1 MKRSSLSMQIM
12 IPGLLVLSM
21 VSVYLAIILKPS
33 PREIFRL
40 AFNPLN
46 VETNANVDV
55 QEQTITFQNLHQ
67 TLTISNVNAGIL
79 QMVLTFSG
87 GWIVDEPDLT
97 HPTFMIE
104 LNQTPT
110 AIPITSLTLAYEHR
124 WVQFNRGAIT
134 LVFQNFVKIEA
145 HMYALILSDIA
156 IVYHP

>member
-1 MKRSSLSMQIM
+1 MKRSRVSMQIM
-12 IPGLLVLSM
+12 IPGLLVLSIA
-21 VSVYLAIILKPS
+21 SVYLAIIFKPS

-55 QEQTITFQNLHQ
+55 QEQTITFQSLNQ
-67 TLTISNVNAGIL
+67 TLTIGNVNAGIL

-87 GWIVDEPDLT
+87 GWIVDEPDLA

-110 AIPITSLTLAYEHR
+110 AIPITSLTQAYDHR
-124 WVQFNRGAIT
+124 WVQFNRGDIT
-134 LVFQNFVKIEA
+134 LAFQNFVKIES
-145 HMYALILSDIA
+145 HMYALILSDIS

>member
-1 MKRSSLSMQIM
+1 MKRASVSMQII

-46 VETNANVDV
+46 VETNANVNV
-55 QEQTITFQNLHQ
+55 EEQTITFQSLNQ
-67 TLTISNVNAGIL
+67 TLTIGNVNAGIL

-87 GWIVDEPDLT
+87 GWIVDELDLA

-110 AIPITSLTLAYEHR
+110 AIPITSLTQTYNHR
-124 WVQFNRGAIT
+124 WLQFNRGDIT
-134 LVFQNFVKIEA
+134 LAFQNFVKIES
-145 HMYALILSDIA
+145 HMYALILSDIS